1 MKTMGTRKRCK
12 LSRTGPEFENV
23 IKRLLCTRTFHTRIG
38 GDLTHGIINR
48 GRLTNAEQMGL
59 QGRAQHFNIFP
70 PGPLD
75 SRRLHA
81 GKKTGVQK
89 REGTDSIPA
98 AGRSGTANQPSI
110 APRRCLFSRG
120 ITASDGLK
128 RGRGCNGAAHLLC
141 GDAWKTELGEPW
153 VSIALALAGLGA
165 ILILE
170 LSWFVG

>member
-1 MKTMGTRKRCK
+1 VKTMATRKRCK

-23 IKRLLCTRTFHTRIG
+23 IKRLLCARTFHTRIG

-48 GRLTNAEQMGL
+48 GRLANAEQMGL
-59 QGRAQHFNIFP
+59 QGSAQHFNIFP
-70 PGPLD
+70 LD
-75 SRRLHA
+75 LRTQ

-110 APRRCLFSRG
+110 APHRCLFSCE

-128 RGRGCNGAAHLLC
+128 RGRGCNGAAHLVC

>member
-23 IKRLLCTRTFHTRIG
+23 IKRLLCARTFHTRIG
-38 GDLTHGIINR
+38 GEAGRDLTHGIINR

-59 QGRAQHFNIFP
+59 QGSDCM
-70 PGPLD
+70 L
-75 SRRLHA
+75 
-81 GKKTGVQK
+81 KTGVQK

-110 APRRCLFSRG
+110 APRRCLFSCG

-128 RGRGCNGAAHLLC
+128 RGRGCNGAAHLVC

-170 LSWFVG
+170 LSWFLG